1 MARLIIPAAGAAAG
15 WFVGGA
21 QGASIGWAIGSAL
34 SAEKK
39 SIEMPQIGDLRVQT
53 SGYGSII
60 PFAVGKQRLAGNVIW
75 ASDKVAHQTKQRVG
89 KGGFSGG
96 TETVVTTY
104 TISMAIAIC
113 KGPILG
119 VTRVWS
125 DGTLVAEAGSG
136 QDKMPGALYLGDN
149 TQNADPTIVSYEGS
163 GNVPDYRGIAYMVLT
178 DFDLGATARVPNFSF
193 EVVKENGF

>member
-1 MARLIIPAAGAAAG
+1 MAQLIIPTAAAAAG
-15 WFVGGA
+15 WMIGGP
-21 QGASIGWAIGSAL
+21 QGSSIGWMIGSAL
-34 SAEKK
+34 SSEQQ
-39 SIEMPQIGDLRVQT
+39 SIEMPQVGDLRVQT

-60 PFAVGKQRLAGNVIW
+60 PFAVGKQRLAGNIIW
-75 ASDKVAHQTKQRVG
+75 ATDKVANQTKQRVG

-96 TETVVTTY
+96 QETVVTTY

-136 QDKMPGALYLGDN
+136 QTKMPGTLYLGND
-149 TQNADPTIVSYEGS
+149 TQDPDPTIVSYEGT
-163 GNVPDYRGIAYMVLT
+163 GNVPNYRGIAYMVLT
-178 DFDLGATARVPNFSF
+178 DFDLGASGRVPMFSF
-193 EVVKENGF
+193 EVLKEDGL